1 MNRTRNISFY
11 LGCSLVTFFVVIALF
26 APVLSP
32 YDPAVIGI
40 PYLPPSPE
48 HWLGTNDI
56 GQDIFSELIYG
67 TRASVFIGV
76 VAALIITVV
85 GTCLGIAAVL
95 FGGLVDRLISAM
107 IDAALSLPDL
117 PLAFVIA
124 AYLSSGTGSLLLCIC
139 ITAWA
144 STARLVRS
152 RTMQLMTMPFV
163 LASFAIGTGK
173 LRIIRMHIIPNLT
186 GLIFTKGALAISSA
200 MLMESSLSFLGL
212 GMHAQKSW
220 GKMLYFALNRNGVI
234 NGYWWWYLPPIL
246 CISLCVMGFILLCYQ
261 SE

>member
-1 MNRTRNISFY
+1 
-11 LGCSLVTFFVVIALF
+11 
-26 APVLSP
+26 
-32 YDPAVIGI
+32 
-40 PYLPPSPE
+40 
-48 HWLGTNDI
+48 
-56 GQDIFSELIYG
+56 
-67 TRASVFIGV
+67 
-76 VAALIITVV
+76 
-85 GTCLGIAAVL
+85 
-95 FGGLVDRLISAM
+95 
-107 IDAALSLPDL
+107 
-117 PLAFVIA
+117 
-124 AYLSSGTGSLLLCIC
+124 
-139 ITAWA
+139 
-144 STARLVRS
+144 
-152 RTMQLMTMPFV
+152 MTMPFV

-246 CISLCVMGFILLCYQ
+246 CISLCVMGFMLLCYQ